1 METQTNPTKNNV
13 DEKVM
18 SLLQLQQNH
27 IATVIAID
35 GCSNF
40 QKQLSNLG
48 IHKNKVLRMVSS
60 QPFSGPLTIEIDGK
74 QISLGKGMTSKI
86 IIVV

>member
-1 METQTNPTKNNV
+1 METQTNPTKNNS
-13 DEKVM
+13 DEKIM

-40 QKQLSNLG
+40 QNRLSNLG

-60 QPFSGPLTIEIDGK
+60 QPFSGPLTIEIDRR
-74 QISLGKGMTSKI
+74 QISLGKDIASKI